1 MNTRSAIQPFWQRL
15 RAIALYPFQGAALVT
30 ILVLV
35 LGMSLLGWLP
45 VLGFIIVIVCWLAA
59 YKYAFEIL
67 QETAHGKLEPPERVL
82 QIEGSLVFQY
92 IGLQIV
98 LLITPLIVM
107 VKAPALGLLL
117 LVGAVLV
124 QPVATMVLAM
134 SESLV
139 HALSPGRWLA
149 VIARIGWPYLAVV
162 GLLFVIQVSATN
174 AGALLAQ
181 VLPLM
186 VANPLVNAFSLWGLF
201 ATFHLMGYLIYQY
214 HQALGFDPHAV
225 VGAPAPLRNRD
236 QDLLDQAGAQIQA
249 GEPAQAMALLRE
261 DMRER
266 AVSPEVHELY
276 RRLLR
281 QAGDQ
286 AALIEHGRLFLH
298 LLLLEKQERRA
309 LGLAR
314 ECLDLDADFTTPE
327 PEDGARL
334 AERAALAGQSTLAVD
349 LLRAAVRKHPRNPH
363 MPAWSLRAAD
373 LMLRQPGTEAEARAL
388 LQGATE
394 RADDGTRQRI
404 EQLMAT
410 LPAG

>member
-1 MNTRSAIQPFWQRL
+1 MNTRTAIRPFWQRL

-30 ILVLV
+30 IVVLV
-35 LGMSLLGWLP
+35 GVMALLGWLP
-45 VLGFIIVIVCWLAA
+45 VMGFILVIVCWLAA

-82 QIEGSLVFQY
+82 QIEGSVVFQY
-92 IGLQIV
+92 IALQIV
-98 LLITPLIVM
+98 LLIGPLIVM
-107 VKAPALGLLL
+107 VKAPLLGLILL
-117 LVGAVLV
+117 IGAVLV

-134 SESLV
+134 SESLGQ
-139 HALSPGRWLA
+139 ALSPGRWLA

-162 GLLFVIQVSATN
+162 GLLFVIQVSASN

-181 VLPLM
+181 VLPLF
-186 VANPLVNAFSLWGLF
+186 VAGPLVNVFSLWGLF

-214 HQALGFDPHAV
+214 HEQLGFDPAAV
-225 VGAPAPLRNRD
+225 AGAPAPLRNRD

-249 GEPAQAMALLRE
+249 GDPAQAMALLRE
-261 DMRER
+261 EMRER

-281 QAGDQ
+281 QAGDH
-286 AALIEHGRLFLH
+286 AALVEHGRLFLH
-298 LLLLEKQERRA
+298 LLLMEKRERRA

-334 AERAALAGQSTLAVD
+334 AERAALAGQSALAVD
-349 LLRAAVRKHPRNPH
+349 LLRAAIRKHPRNPQ

-373 LMLRQPGTEAEARAL
+373 LMLRQPGMEGEARAL
-388 LQGATE
+388 LVGATE
-394 RADDGTRQRI
+394 RADEATRQRI

-410 LPAG
+410 LPAI

>member
-1 MNTRSAIQPFWQRL
+1 MSRATPIPPFWRRL
-15 RAIALYPFQGAALVT
+15 RAISAYPLRGAAGVT
-30 ILVLV
+30 VLALVLAM
-35 LGMSLLGWLP
+35 LLLGWVP
-45 VLGFIIVIVCWLAA
+45 VLGFIFVLICWLAA

-82 QIEGSLVFQY
+82 QIEGSLVFRY

-134 SESLV
+134 SESLG

-162 GLLFVIQVSATN
+162 GLLLVIQVSAAN
-174 AGALLAQ
+174 AGVLLVQ
-181 VLPLM
+181 VLPRM
-186 VANPLVNAFSLWGLF
+186 VAEPLVNAFSLWGLF

-214 HQALGFDPHAV
+214 HQALGFDPAAV

-236 QDLLDQAGAQIQA
+236 QDLLDQAGAQVQA
-249 GEPAQAMALLRE
+249 GEPAQAMAMLRE

-281 QAGDQ
+281 QTGDQ

-334 AERAALAGQSTLAVD
+334 AERAALAGQSALAVD
-349 LLRAAVRKHPRNPH
+349 LLRAAIRKHPRNSQ
-363 MPAWSLRAAD
+363 MPSWSLRAAD
-373 LMLRQPGTEAEARAL
+373 LMLRQPGTEGEARAL
-388 LQGATE
+388 LLGATE
-394 RADDGTRQRI
+394 RADDATRQRI

-410 LPAG
+410 LPAV